1 MNWFK
6 GFKSKPR
13 EYYKGIDDLPLFN
26 WIQCHNGKLEF
37 TRIGESGSKEQDIE
51 AWQQIYDDYIR
62 EFGLSDVQKKLFD
75 AMKKK
80 AMLEL
85 DFVITGNRFKLTEI
99 EIAMAKLDSML
110 MNRGDGISIDQMLV
124 HLSKWMGHWI
134 NSKNIT
140 TREYFTLIDQY
151 GKANKGK

>member
-1 MNWFK
+1 
-6 GFKSKPR
+6 
-13 EYYKGIDDLPLFN
+13 
-26 WIQCHNGKLEF
+26 LEF
-37 TRIGESGSKEQDIE
+37 TRIGEPGSPEQDIE

-134 NSKNIT
+134 NSKSIT